1 MPPPCTW
8 NIHHKE
14 FSFASLQFLFIE
26 FIPVNRSKSPQISD
40 QLSCFLEWLDLFL
53 VFFHYN
59 RLGWSVHLT
68 VYWSDLFTDLFV
80 SFVFT
85 NQSLLH
91 ITVPFLCHPQYSA
104 FAVETLWNPENVTT
118 SGAEQKLSSV
128 STPPIPLAPIHITT
142 DRHFNFCLILSD
154 STLYCNFSRTASSA
168 FSFYYN
174 EPDIKLSRTSAE
186 APWKENYSK
195 ETLKSSVWWSAVCQ
209 SAEIVSFSN
218 DLSTNIPLNT
228 PKGRFLCN

>member
-1 MPPPCTW
+1 MI
-8 NIHHKE
+8 N
-14 FSFASLQFLFIE
+14 SAVSL
-26 FIPVNRSKSPQISD
+26 ND
-40 QLSCFLEWLDLFL
+40 WTCF
-53 VFFHYN
+53 FFHYN
-59 RLGWSVHLT
+59 RLEQSVHLT

-85 NQSLLH
+85 NKSLLH
-91 ITVPFLCHPQYSA
+91 ITVPFLCHPQCSA
-104 FAVETLWNPENVTT
+104 FAVEALWNPENVST

-128 STPPIPLAPIHITT
+128 STPPIPPRPSTSPQTDSSIFVWSWVIHTYIATFPELLHQ
-142 DRHFNFCLILSD
+142 HF
-154 STLYCNFSRTASSA
+154 
-168 FSFYYN
+168 FYYN
-174 EPDIKLSRTSAE
+174 EPDVKLSRTSAG

-228 PKGRFLCN
+228 PKGGFLCN